1 MELAFSQL
9 IFRAM
14 YLLKFLSS
22 FEMKNSETNK
32 NAKNIK
38 KAKKIIMKQLKE
50 SIMNDENVNKDI
62 EESARKDKNSEVA
75 AEVVK
80 ETEKI
85 IKSNKCNIL

>member
-1 MELAFSQL
+1 
-9 IFRAM
+9 
-14 YLLKFLSS
+14 
-22 FEMKNSETNK
+22 
-32 NAKNIK
+32 
-38 KAKKIIMKQLKE
+38 MKQLKE

-85 IKSNKCNIL
+85 IKSYKCNILWLAYQQGKIFKKFKANDKFINMVNQVSVSQPWFLKFLLWHF

>member
-1 MELAFSQL
+1 
-9 IFRAM
+9 
-14 YLLKFLSS
+14 
-22 FEMKNSETNK
+22 
-32 NAKNIK
+32 
-38 KAKKIIMKQLKE
+38 MKQLKE